1 MSVWGNRLEVYV
13 LVCGRGATVLVL
25 ERINT
30 PEPPR
35 YLILVFLAF
44 FLLLGFFIMSAE
56 VFSLAIDLDGCFLA
70 ILAHDRVVD
79 FLALASFFFDSKD
92 LIVASLLL
100 DGGLGRLR
108 QILHLDLRFF
118 MRRLRHYPEGEAS
131 ADDSC
136 CN

>member
-1 MSVWGNRLEVYV
+1 MFLYAS
-13 LVCGRGATVLVL
+13 RGATVLVL

-44 FLLLGFFIMSAE
+44 FLVLGFLIMSTE
-56 VFSLAIDLDGCFLA
+56 VFAIGIDLDGCFLA
-70 ILAHDRVVD
+70 ILAHDCFEE

-92 LIVASLLL
+92 LIVPSLFL
-100 DGGLGRLR
+100 DGSLGRLR

-118 MRRLRHYPEGEAS
+118 MRRLRHHPKGEAS
-131 ADDSC
+131 ADDSYG
-136 CN
+136 N